1 MEIQGFTPV
10 DTIYGFVGHA
20 IGFRLSS
27 YLIWQ
32 GFLVFFV
39 VAAGFI
45 RLYYTSSMKG
55 SFTELAVY
63 PLYVFFL
70 LFFLYPIEVTM
81 SAPRAPGN
89 GASDT
94 MASAEKVQVPRVL
107 AYVCALT
114 DPLQQALIREI
125 KQNVGSTLRE
135 WERISAVNAKARIYG
150 KATREDLA
158 YYLKYCY
165 WPTMAQ
171 DDAPKGDPWEL
182 VPLGRLPVDEWL
194 LGRYQEINLSSPRMA
209 ISKYPIACTSFHT
222 FVANEVEGEL
232 QSEKV
237 HAMALSAFSGA
248 NVSDAEA
255 FSFYRRRILYN
266 EIYVLQ
272 PGQAAAVRAA
282 LPEYSLTDPNTMS
295 AQIKQTSNYGE
306 LALSW
311 AKNIPSM
318 AASAASALDEW
329 WTQNAMGTATYYR
342 VSAMAPHIYG
352 MTVGLLFMLFPIA
365 GLMSLWPKWSGAIT
379 NFMKILISVKMW
391 PILWALLSGIL
402 SSRNLFDGTNPNG
415 YDSGLGNTGV
425 FPALCSMYLIV
436 PTLSF
441 MMVNIAHHAAGG
453 ALGMLIAGSEGASMG
468 SSKGMAGE
476 LSGAAGGVIHGGVLA
491 AKKGWN
497 VVRRGGS
504 DGGGGSGGG
513 SCK

>member
-10 DTIYGFVGHA
+10 DTIYGFVGHT
-20 IGFRLSS
+20 IGFRLGS

-45 RLYYTSSMKG
+45 RLYYTSSVKG
-55 SFTELAVY
+55 SFTELGIY

-70 LFFLYPIEVTM
+70 LFFLYPIDVTL
-81 SAPRAPGN
+81 SAPRAPG
-89 GASDT
+89 SDA
-94 MASAEKVQVPRVL
+94 MASAEKVRVPRVL
-107 AYVCALT
+107 AYVCSLT
-114 DPLQQALIREI
+114 DSLQQTLISEI
-125 KQNVGSTLRE
+125 KQTVGSTMRE
-135 WERISAVNAKARIYG
+135 WERISAVNAQARIYG
-150 KATREDLA
+150 KVTRQDLS

-165 WPTMAQ
+165 WPTIAQ
-171 DDAPKGDPWEL
+171 DDAPKGDPWDL
-182 VPLGRLPVDEWL
+182 VPLARLSIDEWL
-194 LGRYQEINLSSPRMA
+194 LGKYQEINLSSPRMA
-209 ISKYPIACTSFHT
+209 VSKYPIACATFHT
-222 FVANEVEGEL
+222 FVSNEVEGEL
-232 QSEKV
+232 QGEKV
-237 HAMALSAFSGA
+237 HSQALAAFAGA
-248 NVSDAEA
+248 NVSDADA

-272 PGQAAAVRAA
+272 PGQAAAVKAA

-295 AQIKQTSNYGE
+295 AQIKQSQNYGE
-306 LALSW
+306 VAWSW
-311 AKNIPSM
+311 VKNIPSM

-342 VSAMAPHIYG
+342 VTALAPHIYG

-391 PILWALLSGIL
+391 PILWALLSAIL

-415 YDSGLGNTGV
+415 YDSGLGNSGV

-453 ALGMLIAGSEGASMG
+453 ALGMLIGGSDGASMG
-468 SSKGMAGE
+468 TVRGMAGGIG
-476 LSGAAGGVIHGGVLA
+476 SAASGGVWA

-497 VVRRGGS
+497 LARKGAGG
-504 DGGGGSGGG
+504 DEGG
-513 SCK
+513 K